1 MTVMKSFKNFLVLA
15 VLANI
20 IFLNPAFGQDVPERK
35 PVIVIL
41 ATGGTI
47 AGSAATATQAS
58 YQPGVL
64 SISQIIAKIPE
75 VEKLAILKGIQVCN
89 IASQNMEE
97 SVWLELWK
105 TIDNLFSNNLCDG
118 VVITHGTDTM
128 EETAYFLNL
137 TVKHSKPVVITGA
150 MRAATALSA
159 DGPFN
164 LYNAIALAASKNAH
178 NRGVMVLMNDFILS
192 ADDVTKT
199 NTTNTN
205 AFACPNFGP
214 LGQMRDGTPQFY
226 RESLSRHTADSEFDI
241 KGLKSLPQTEI
252 VYAYAFSSNIAFN
265 ALIDSG
271 AQGIVIAGV
280 GHGNYNK
287 AIASLFPKALEKGV
301 TIVRSSR
308 IQTGGLD
315 LSAEEYD
322 KRWPVSFMK
331 SPQKARILLMLALT
345 KTKDIQ
351 EIQRIFTEY

>member
-1 MTVMKSFKNFLVLA
+1 MKNYKSYLILLLA
-15 VLANI
+15 A
-20 IFLNPAFGQDVPERK
+20 IFMLSNASFGQNSSGNK

-64 SISQIIAKIPE
+64 SISQIISKVPE
-75 VEKLAILKGIQVCN
+75 IEKLAQLKGIQVCN

-105 TIDNLFSNNLCDG
+105 TIDNLFTNNLCDG

-150 MRAATALSA
+150 MRAATSLSA

-164 LYNAIALAASKNAH
+164 LYNAVALAASKSAH
-178 NRGVMVLMNDFILS
+178 NRGVMVLMNDYIHS

-252 VYAYAFSSNIAFN
+252 VYAYAFSSNIALN
-265 ALIDSG
+265 AIIDSG
-271 AQGIVIAGV
+271 AQGVVIAGV

-287 AIASLFPKALEKGV
+287 AIASLFQKAQEKGV

-308 IQTGGLD
+308 IQTGGVD

-345 KTKDIQ
+345 KTKDVQ